1 MVVSIKGERER
12 RLTGGGK
19 RGYKRR
25 PGIVEW
31 MLLPCNANF
40 WGIRHA
46 FGVIDTD
53 SVPLPSIYPVII
65 LSPGCVAGM
74 LFFPSCHGSCQ

>member
-1 MVVSIKGERER
+1 
-12 RLTGGGK
+12 
-19 RGYKRR
+19 
-25 PGIVEW
+25 

-53 SVPLPSIYPVII
+53 SVPLPGIYPVII
-65 LSPGCVAGM
+65 LSAEM
-74 LFFPSCHGSCQ
+74 LFCQLPWLLPIITMAMR